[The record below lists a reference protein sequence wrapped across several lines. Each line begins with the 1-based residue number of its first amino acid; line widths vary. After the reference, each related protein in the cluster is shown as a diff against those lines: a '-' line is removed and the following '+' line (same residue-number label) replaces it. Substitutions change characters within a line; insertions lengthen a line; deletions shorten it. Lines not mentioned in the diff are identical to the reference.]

1 LKDDSSSA
9 YEIQPLKLDSKQGAT
24 EDVISVNM
32 GEPRL
37 QWAEVPVK
45 EEVDTLHCKDKVEA
59 EGLTDCAGAFRKI
72 SI

>member
-1 LKDDSSSA
+1 
-9 YEIQPLKLDSKQGAT
+9 
-24 EDVISVNM
+24 M

-59 EGLTDCAGAFRKI
+59 EGLTDCAGGFWPNIFDCCWKASSYHHVVKI
-72 SI
+72 